1 MQMSSVTLHATAPAG
16 AMSGQKL
23 HSPGAKA
30 MFTARAF
37 RAPKLPTMPHVRAA
51 ATQAVDAPAKTAQ
64 QELEGG
70 VTVVTGS
77 SRGIGRAIALRLG
90 AAGGRVVVNYA
101 ASSAAAEDVAHQI
114 EGLGGSAIVVK
125 GDLAKAADAQALIQ
139 AAVSEWGTIDALV
152 NNAGITRDTLMLRMK
167 PEQWQAV
174 IDVNLSG
181 VFYATQAATKVMA
194 KKRKGRI
201 VNISSVVGLTGNAGQ
216 VNYAAAKA
224 GLIGMTRSVAR
235 EFAGR
240 GLLVNAIAPG
250 FIESEMTGVLSSEVE
265 AAILA
270 KIPLGTYGKPEEV
283 AGLVKFLLTDP
294 AAGYITGQVISIDGG
309 MSMQ

>member
-1 MQMSSVTLHATAPAG
+1 MMPASCR
-16 AMSGQKL
+16 SG
-23 HSPGAKA
+23 
-30 MFTARAF
+30 
-37 RAPKLPTMPHVRAA
+37 
-51 ATQAVDAPAKTAQ
+51 
-64 QELEGG
+64 
-70 VTVVTGS
+70 
-77 SRGIGRAIALRLG
+77 
-90 AAGGRVVVNYA
+90 
-101 ASSAAAEDVAHQI
+101 ASSSLTSSLSQPPHLTPPPLSQ
-114 EGLGGSAIVVK
+114 
-125 GDLAKAADAQALIQ
+125 AADAQALIQ

-270 KIPLGTYGKPEEV
+270 KIPLGALVVWWAVCGWAGCVKKRRGVGSADAGAAPWGLTCENPHMQSCAYMHAHRPSRHHAIGTYGKPEEV